1 MGLSNYTF
9 NLATKIRYGRGIAS
23 EVGEEAMLL
32 GASKILIVA
41 DKGVIAAGVTKP
53 VEDSLSA
60 AGIPFFYH
68 DNLNSNPRIWQ
79 AEEGYEV
86 AKKEGVDCIVAV
98 GGGTSMDCAK
108 TIGVLLTH
116 GGKVED
122 WVGVGK
128 LKKRI
133 TPLICVPTTAGTGS
147 EVTPDAVIMDT
158 EIHFKYDIFDS
169 NIAPW
174 VAMVDP
180 TTIYGV
186 PEKVL
191 ASTGIDALTHA
202 IEAYTCKQ
210 ASAHTDAFALYA
222 IEVISKNIRRAVLEK
237 DHDALDQMMI
247 GSTTAGIAFGYSD
260 VAADHCLAQALGGFY
275 DVAHG
280 VACAIFLPCSIKFNI
295 PACTEKYADIARH
308 MGLDVNG
315 KTSLESANML
325 VEEIRNLC
333 AELKIP
339 KLKEIENVKPE
350 DFEALAQASYNC
362 VSTPSN
368 PRDIS
373 VNNFLELLKEAYNE

>member
-1 MGLSNYTF
+1 MGLSSYTF
-9 NLATKIRYGRGIAS
+9 NLPTKIRYGKGITS
-23 EVGEEAMLL
+23 EVGEEAKLL

-41 DKGVIAAGVTKP
+41 GKNVIAAGVTKP
-53 VEDSLSA
+53 VEESLRA

-68 DNLNSNPRIWQ
+68 DNLSPNPRISQ
-79 AEEGYEV
+79 AEEGYEA

-98 GGGTSMDCAK
+98 GGGTAMDCAK

-122 WVGVGK
+122 WVGVGR
-128 LKKRI
+128 LRKRI
-133 TPLICVPTTAGTGS
+133 TPLICIPTTAGTGS
-147 EVTPDAVIMDT
+147 EVTPDAVITDT
-158 EIHFKYDIFDS
+158 EIHFKYDIFDP

-180 TTIYGV
+180 TTIYGA

-202 IEAYTCKQ
+202 IEAYTCRQ

-222 IEVISKNIRRAVLEK
+222 IEVISKNIRKAVLER

-280 VACAIFLPCSIKFNI
+280 VACAVFLPCSIKFNI
-295 PACTEKYADIARH
+295 PACAERYADIARH
-308 MGLDVNG
+308 MGLDTRG
-315 KTSLESANML
+315 KTSPEASDMV
-325 VEEIRNLC
+325 VEEIRRLC
-333 AELKIP
+333 ADLNMP
-339 KLKEIENVKPE
+339 KLKDIENVKPE
-350 DFEALAQASYNC
+350 DFEALAQASYDC

-373 VNNFLELLKEAYNE
+373 VNDFLELLKEAYSE